1 MVIRGK
7 VLDRCCK
14 PVSNAK
20 VSIWYAGDLGQ
31 EGKNDMNSMNSK
43 CLIFNL
49 TSCIMQPN
57 TPFLEIS
64 FGLCT
69 ADMF

>member
-20 VSIWYAGDLGQ
+20 VSIWYAGDLG
-31 EGKNDMNSMNSK
+31 ESGKNVNDTFYEFK
-43 CLIFNL
+43 
-49 TSCIMQPN
+49 
-57 TPFLEIS
+57 IS
-64 FGLCT
+64 DL
-69 ADMF
+69 

>member
-31 EGKNDMNSMNSK
+31 DGKNYMNSK
-43 CLIFNL
+43 CLCFNL
-49 TSCIMQPN
+49 TSICVMQPN
-57 TPFLEIS
+57 TPFLEIG

-69 ADMF
+69 AGMF